1 MKPYHCLPVLLMF
14 TWTSTFAGPV
24 KTENE
29 AIKLA
34 TDAIH
39 RFHLTTLQDECGLID
54 VVEKPAYFEL
64 VVHERHTPN
73 CGGTSDTGPRLF
85 NLHVRKRDGQVS
97 SDVYDGIGYR
107 PADRE
112 PEKLPAASVRHD

>member
-1 MKPYHCLPVLLMF
+1 MRPLHYLPVLLMF
-14 TWTSTFAGPV
+14 IWTSTFAGPV

-34 TDAIH
+34 MEAIH
-39 RFHLTTLQDECGLID
+39 KFHLTTLKDECGVID

-73 CGGTSDTGPRLF
+73 CGGMANTGPRLF
-85 NLHVRKRDGQVS
+85 NLHVRERDGQVS
-97 SDVYDGIGYR
+97 SDVYDGVDYQ
-107 PADRE
+107 PVDRE
-112 PEKLPAASVRHD
+112 LSRPPAAPARHE